1 VSVVGAVARHELR
14 QVATSRDYLVPLG
27 LLATL
32 FFVIIPF
39 LLLTA
44 ITRVSDDATLS
55 AVGVVLGSLPKNAV
69 ENIAGSTREI
79 QAAYALAVYLLAP
92 IAIVVPLTIAT
103 AVGAGAI
110 VGERERGTGEFLA
123 HTPITDRQLYL
134 GKLVA
139 SLIPGLAIT
148 AIGFTIY
155 SLIVNTVVGPEVGGW
170 FFPTLGWW
178 LLIFWVVPPFLTTA
192 MALIVALSGRA
203 RSVTAAQQSSQ
214 LVTLPVILMAYAVST
229 GLVFN
234 EVVVAVTVGTLAWVS
249 AAVAVSLGSRA
260 ISRGKLIG
268 SG

>member
-1 VSVVGAVARHELR
+1 MSIVGAIARHELR
-14 QVATSRDYLVPLG
+14 QVAKSRDYLVPLAV
-27 LLATL
+27 LAAL
-32 FFVIIPF
+32 FFVVIPF
-39 LLLTA
+39 VLLSA
-44 ITRVSDDATLS
+44 ITRVSDDATVA
-55 AVGVVLGSLPKNAV
+55 AVGVVLGALPANAV
-69 ENIAGSTREI
+69 DNVVGATQETK
-79 QAAYALAVYLLAP
+79 AAYALAVYLLAP

-139 SLIPGLAIT
+139 SLIPGFAIT
-148 AIGFTIY
+148 GIGFTIY

-203 RSVTAAQQSSQ
+203 RSITAAQQSSQ
-214 LVTLPVILMAYAVST
+214 LVTLPVILMAYGVST

-234 EVVVAVTVGTLAWVS
+234 EVAVALTVGAVAWVS
-249 AAVAVSLGSRA
+249 AIVAVTLGSRA